1 MGFVVDVHVC
11 VQKIIVRVVYI
22 LKFVFL
28 FFVCVTFA
36 FKAVVDDCNH
46 DILVNSL
53 CIASSLVMFGA
64 GCVTGDLGIQVLDMD
79 GYSQM

>member
-11 VQKIIVRVVYI
+11 VQKIIVRVVYV

-28 FFVCVTFA
+28 FFVCVTSA
-36 FKAVVDDCNH
+36 FKAVVDDYNH

>member
-1 MGFVVDVHVC
+1 
-11 VQKIIVRVVYI
+11 
-22 LKFVFL
+22 
-28 FFVCVTFA
+28 
-36 FKAVVDDCNH
+36 VDDCNH